1 MKTIQTL
8 GRLQNSRPNAD
19 IDDVADQMIEDLK
32 FNDVSISPIR
42 RAAIHGV
49 KSQSKL
55 TRKEIDLFRTLR
67 SQYAAT
73 INKITDILNFKGK
86 LNDPTQA

>member
-1 MKTIQTL
+1 M
-8 GRLQNSRPNAD
+8 
-19 IDDVADQMIEDLK
+19 
-32 FNDVSISPIR
+32 SISPIR

-55 TRKEIDLFRTLR
+55 SRKEIDLFRTLR
-67 SQYAAT
+67 SQYVAT
-73 INKITDILNFKGK
+73 INKMVDILDFKGK